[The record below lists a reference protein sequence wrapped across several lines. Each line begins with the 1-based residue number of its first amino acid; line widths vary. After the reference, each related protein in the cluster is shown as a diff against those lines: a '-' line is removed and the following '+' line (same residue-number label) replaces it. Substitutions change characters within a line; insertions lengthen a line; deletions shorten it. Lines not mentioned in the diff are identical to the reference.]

1 MKAVV
6 NGVVSLDVPAIVVL
20 VHTVAVNPNDRR
32 MLFGAV
38 EIFGDE
44 EPAGNLLAVRSG
56 KAHELGLDEL
66 EMIDARRH
74 GIGEAN
80 RLCVGNGRNRE
91 KVGAVMR
98 VRVLVDEE
106 LVVR

>member
-20 VHTVAVNPNDRR
+20 VHAVAVNPNDRG
-32 MLFGAV
+32 MLFSAV
-38 EIFGDE
+38 EILGDE
-44 EPAGNLLAVRSG
+44 EPAGNLLAVRSR

-66 EMIDARRH
+66 GMIDAHRH

-80 RLCVGNGRNRE
+80 RLSVGNGRNRE
-91 KVGAVMR
+91 KIGAVMR
-98 VRVLVDEE
+98 VCVLADEE